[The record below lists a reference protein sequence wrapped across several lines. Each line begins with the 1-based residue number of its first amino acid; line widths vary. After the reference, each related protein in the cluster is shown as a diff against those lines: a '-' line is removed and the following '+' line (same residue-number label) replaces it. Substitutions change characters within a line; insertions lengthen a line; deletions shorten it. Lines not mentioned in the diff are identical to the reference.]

1 MCFSFQIW
9 SISNDSA
16 KLRGLRECLFV
27 RMYIYKLELNF
38 SDFCK
43 YSQISEI
50 NFPEKKHIEIP
61 VKSSRS
67 VSSINFENRLITG
80 GKLSQINHRKA
91 SHQISKSS
99 TSNLRHQSPKNMTKY
114 VIVHLYSVLFTFRQ
128 ISMKQVMSET
138 GEQLFLRNRKTIR
151 KAPIMDF
158 KSFFTENLQLTAV
171 DNFINVNETFWKLQ

>member
-16 KLRGLRECLFV
+16 KLRGLRECPFV
-27 RMYIYKLELNF
+27 GMYIHTLELNF

-114 VIVHLYSVLFTFRQ
+114 VILQNKIYFKITAYTIKSQLKNYFIHYFIETFLSR
-128 ISMKQVMSET
+128 
-138 GEQLFLRNRKTIR
+138 
-151 KAPIMDF
+151 
-158 KSFFTENLQLTAV
+158 
-171 DNFINVNETFWKLQ
+171 DNFFDIFLVFVSFLQTYYDIYFSHILFFIFFCFR